1 MKTLVSLALASVLLG
16 LIIFSCK
23 KETNQDA
30 ITSSLDQ
37 SKKLLQNSFQIVKFN
52 DDLLKLGVS
61 FDGTFTDPNVIAED
75 KLYHL
80 NDSLCNIYY
89 LTFCK
94 AMLDADNSMG
104 ANMMNGN
111 STHGSTMMS
120 IHTHLADTSLIN
132 QFNRD
137 LISIRQAHA
146 NHHPT
151 ATLSEHE
158 SHHP

>member
-1 MKTLVSLALASVLLG
+1 
-16 LIIFSCK
+16 
-23 KETNQDA
+23 
-30 ITSSLDQ
+30 
-37 SKKLLQNSFQIVKFN
+37 
-52 DDLLKLGVS
+52 
-61 FDGTFTDPNVIAED
+61 
-75 KLYHL
+75 
-80 NDSLCNIYY
+80 
-89 LTFCK
+89 
-94 AMLDADNSMG
+94 
-104 ANMMNGN
+104 
-111 STHGSTMMS
+111 MMS